1 MEEAKANNRTIHS
14 IKSYKFEIPFYQRA
28 YSWRKQDIEKLISDI
43 NGKEGHYLGNIVV
56 KKNDDKFI
64 VIDGQQRLTTIY
76 IIFMALGVKEKPFEL
91 SYEIDSSDGEKL
103 KNFNVNERK
112 YVNRQIL
119 DAILFASNN
128 EILCKD
134 SFEKNINSAIFT
146 MTIIPETVK
155 ATEYFELVNTKS
167 IQLENHQALKARF
180 LSNIKDNYADVAR
193 KWDMISNMDEKYKDQ
208 ILERN
213 QADLPIE
220 PKTIRELLESDF
232 NGKEEKQTETNSDAK
247 SLVKFPV
254 FLLLVLKV
262 FVAKNG
268 LNVDSENKVD
278 PKNKI
283 IIDKDKLLGEFEKVF
298 REKTNLHYEF
308 IAFLESMR
316 KKFDEF
322 VYRDDEMKN
331 KILLNLQRLFYYTSE
346 YDKPE
351 FIAALLAFLDK
362 NSLDACNDKN
372 TQKVIE
378 FLEQLDNELA
388 KSALKKNES
397 RKIVETIN
405 DVIGKI
411 YKGESLETPVL
422 EKIDSKFLDTGTA
435 VPHYWF
441 YRLEYLLWR
450 DFNSLSACDTCADDI
465 KKVFPKFNRDEYLIK
480 SQDTVEHMWATNL
493 QENNKALD
501 DFGNL
506 ALIRK
511 DFNSSLSDYDFGEKL
526 KMIKESP
533 SSSIKMLIFYASQK
547 GYDKDIIGR
556 LGDEMK
562 KILFQGITNDSL

>member
-146 MTIIPETVK
+146 MTIIPENVK

-167 IQLENHQALKARF
+167 IQLENHQVLKARF

-232 NGKEEKQTETNSDAK
+232 NGKEEKQTETNSDTK

-268 LNVDSENKVD
+268 LNVDSENKVN
-278 PKNKI
+278 PNNKI

-298 REKTNLHYEF
+298 RKKTDLHYEF

-316 KKFDEF
+316 NKFDEF

-411 YKGESLETPVL
+411 YKGESLETPAL

-493 QENNKALD
+493 QENGKALD

-547 GYDKDIIGR
+547 GYDKDMIGR

-562 KILFQGITNDSL
+562 KILFKGITNAPL

>member
-28 YSWRKQDIEKLISDI
+28 YSWKKQDIEKLISDI

-76 IIFMALGVKEKPFEL
+76 IIFMALKEKPFEL
-91 SYEIDSSDGEKL
+91 DYEIDSGDGEKL
-103 KNFNVNERK
+103 NNFDVNEHR
-112 YVNRQIL
+112 YINQQIL
-119 DAILFASNN
+119 DAVILASGNKTLR
-128 EILCKD
+128 EP
-134 SFEKNINSAIFT
+134 SFKGKLNSAIFT
-146 MTIIPETVK
+146 MTIIPEHIK

-167 IQLENHQALKARF
+167 IQLENHQVLKARF

-193 KWDMISNMDEKYKDQ
+193 KWDMISNMDKKYEEQMSKKGNKDPQ
-208 ILERN
+208 YGES
-213 QADLPIE
+213 
-220 PKTIRELLESDF
+220 KTINEFLELKFED
-232 NGKEEKQTETNSDAK
+232 KQEKQVETNSDTK

-254 FLLLVLKV
+254 FLLLALKV
-262 FVAKNG
+262 FVAKKG
-268 LNVDSENKVD
+268 LKID
-278 PKNKI
+278 I
-283 IIDKDKLLGEFEKVF
+283 IINKDKLLGEFDKVF
-298 REKTNLHYEF
+298 KKESNLYSEF
-308 IAFLESMR
+308 INFLEGMR
-316 KKFDEF
+316 NKFDEF

-362 NSLDACNDKN
+362 NSLDTCNDKN
-372 TQKVIE
+372 KQKVIEFLEQKVIE

-388 KSALKKNES
+388 KSALKNNGS

-441 YRLEYLLWR
+441 YRLEYMLWR

-493 QENNKALD
+493 QENGKALD

-526 KMIKESP
+526 KRIKESP
-533 SSSIKMLIFYASQK
+533 NSSIKMLIFYASQK
-547 GYDKDIIGR
+547 GYDKDMIGR
-556 LGDEMK
+556 LGNEMK
-562 KILFQGITNDSL
+562 QILFQGIQK

>member
-28 YSWRKQDIEKLISDI
+28 YSWKKQDIEKLISDI

-76 IIFMALGVKEKPFEL
+76 IIFMALKEKPFEL
-91 SYEIDSSDGEKL
+91 DYEIDSGDGEKL
-103 KNFNVNERK
+103 NNFDVNEHR
-112 YVNRQIL
+112 YINQQIL
-119 DAILFASNN
+119 DAVILASGNKTLR
-128 EILCKD
+128 EP
-134 SFEKNINSAIFT
+134 SFKGKLNSAIFT
-146 MTIIPETVK
+146 MTIIPEHIK

-167 IQLENHQALKARF
+167 IQLENHQVLKARF

-193 KWDMISNMDEKYKDQ
+193 KWDMISNMDKKYEEQMSKKGNKDPQ
-208 ILERN
+208 YGEL
-213 QADLPIE
+213 
-220 PKTIRELLESDF
+220 KTINEFLELKFED
-232 NGKEEKQTETNSDAK
+232 KQEKQVETNSDTK

-254 FLLLVLKV
+254 FLLLALKV
-262 FVAKNG
+262 FVAKKG
-268 LNVDSENKVD
+268 LKID
-278 PKNKI
+278 I
-283 IIDKDKLLGEFEKVF
+283 IINKDKLLGEFDKVF
-298 REKTNLHYEF
+298 KKESNLYSEF
-308 IAFLESMR
+308 INFLEGMR
-316 KKFDEF
+316 NKFDEF

-362 NSLDACNDKN
+362 NSLDTCNDKN
-372 TQKVIE
+372 KQKVIEFLEQKVIE

-388 KSALKKNES
+388 KSALKNNGS

-441 YRLEYLLWR
+441 YRLEYMLWR

-493 QENNKALD
+493 QENGKALD

-526 KMIKESP
+526 KRIKESP
-533 SSSIKMLIFYASQK
+533 NSSIKMLIFYASQK
-547 GYDKDIIGR
+547 GYDKDMIGR
-556 LGDEMK
+556 LGNEMK
-562 KILFQGITNDSL
+562 QILFQGIQK

>member
-28 YSWRKQDIEKLISDI
+28 YSWKKQDIEKLISDI

-76 IIFMALGVKEKPFEL
+76 IIFMALKEKPFEL
-91 SYEIDSSDGEKL
+91 DYEIDSGDGEKL
-103 KNFNVNERK
+103 NNFDVNEHR
-112 YVNRQIL
+112 YINQQIL
-119 DAILFASNN
+119 DAVILASGNKTLR
-128 EILCKD
+128 EP
-134 SFEKNINSAIFT
+134 SFKGKLNSAIFT
-146 MTIIPETVK
+146 MTIIPEHIK

-167 IQLENHQALKARF
+167 IQLENHQVLKARF

-193 KWDMISNMDEKYKDQ
+193 KWDMISNMDKKYEEQMSKKGNKDPQ
-208 ILERN
+208 YGES
-213 QADLPIE
+213 
-220 PKTIRELLESDF
+220 KTINEFLELKFED
-232 NGKEEKQTETNSDAK
+232 KQEKQVETNSDTK

-254 FLLLVLKV
+254 FLLLALKV
-262 FVAKNG
+262 FVAKKG
-268 LNVDSENKVD
+268 LKID
-278 PKNKI
+278 I
-283 IIDKDKLLGEFEKVF
+283 IINKDKLLGEFDKVF
-298 REKTNLHYEF
+298 KKESNLYSEF
-308 IAFLESMR
+308 INFLEGMR
-316 KKFDEF
+316 NKFDEF

-362 NSLDACNDKN
+362 NSLDTCNDKN
-372 TQKVIE
+372 KQKVIEFLEQKGSE

-388 KSALKKNES
+388 KSALKNNGS

-441 YRLEYLLWR
+441 YRLEYMLWR

-493 QENNKALD
+493 QENGKALD

-526 KMIKESP
+526 KRIKESP
-533 SSSIKMLIFYASQK
+533 NSSIKMLIFYASQK
-547 GYDKDIIGR
+547 GYDKDMIGR
-556 LGDEMK
+556 LGNEMK
-562 KILFQGITNDSL
+562 QILFQGIQK

>member
-28 YSWRKQDIEKLISDI
+28 YSWKKQDIEKLISDI

-76 IIFMALGVKEKPFEL
+76 IIFMALKEKPFEL
-91 SYEIDSSDGEKL
+91 DYEIDSGDGEKL
-103 KNFNVNERK
+103 NNFDVNEHR
-112 YVNRQIL
+112 YINQQIL
-119 DAILFASNN
+119 DAVILASGNKTLR
-128 EILCKD
+128 EP
-134 SFEKNINSAIFT
+134 SFKGKLNSAIFT
-146 MTIIPETVK
+146 MTIIPEHIK

-167 IQLENHQALKARF
+167 IQLENHQVLKARF

-193 KWDMISNMDEKYKDQ
+193 KWDMISNMDKKYEEQMSKKGNKDPQ
-208 ILERN
+208 YGES
-213 QADLPIE
+213 
-220 PKTIRELLESDF
+220 KTINEFLELKFED
-232 NGKEEKQTETNSDAK
+232 KQEKQVETNSDTK

-254 FLLLVLKV
+254 FLLLALKV
-262 FVAKNG
+262 FVAKKG
-268 LNVDSENKVD
+268 LKID
-278 PKNKI
+278 I
-283 IIDKDKLLGEFEKVF
+283 IINKDKLLGEFDKVF
-298 REKTNLHYEF
+298 KKESNLYSEF
-308 IAFLESMR
+308 INFLEGMR
-316 KKFDEF
+316 NKFDEF

-362 NSLDACNDKN
+362 NSLDTCNDKN
-372 TQKVIE
+372 KHKVIEFLEQKVIE

-388 KSALKKNES
+388 KSALKNNGS

-441 YRLEYLLWR
+441 YRLEYMLWR

-493 QENNKALD
+493 QENGKALD

-526 KMIKESP
+526 KRIKESP
-533 SSSIKMLIFYASQK
+533 NSSIKMLIFYASQK
-547 GYDKDIIGR
+547 GYDKDMIGR
-556 LGDEMK
+556 LGNEMK
-562 KILFQGITNDSL
+562 QILFQGIQK

>member
-1 MEEAKANNRTIHS
+1 MKATQYKIGEL
-14 IKSYKFEIPFYQRA
+14 KDFKFEIPFYQRA
-28 YSWRKQDIEKLISDI
+28 YSWKKQDIEKLISDI
-43 NGKEGHYLGNIVV
+43 NCKEGHYLGNIVV

-76 IIFMALGVKEKPFEL
+76 IILMALKEKLFEL
-91 SYEIDSSDGEKL
+91 DYEIDSGDGEKL
-103 KNFNVNERK
+103 NNFDINEHR
-112 YVNRQIL
+112 YVNKQIL
-119 DAILFASNN
+119 NAVILSSGN
-128 EILCKD
+128 ETLREP
-134 SFEKNINSAIFT
+134 SFKEKLKSTIFT
-146 MTIIPETVK
+146 MTIIPENIK

-167 IQLENHQALKARF
+167 IQLENHQVLKARF
-180 LSNIKDNYADVAR
+180 LSNIKDNYAGIAR

-208 ILERN
+208 ILESN
-213 QADLPIE
+213 QADFSIE
-220 PKTIRELLESDF
+220 PKTIRELLESGF
-232 NGKEEKQTETNSDAK
+232 NDKEEKQTETNSDAK

-254 FLLLVLKV
+254 FLLLALKV
-262 FVAKNG
+262 FVAKKE
-268 LNVDSENKVD
+268 LKID
-278 PKNKI
+278 I
-283 IIDKDKLLGEFEKVF
+283 IINKDKLLGEFDKVF
-298 REKTNLHYEF
+298 KEEADLYSEF
-308 IAFLESMR
+308 VEFLGDMR
-316 KKFDEF
+316 NKFDEF
-322 VYRDDEMKN
+322 VYRDDEMQN
-331 KILLNLQRLFYYTSE
+331 KRLLNLQRMFYYTSE

-362 NSLDACNDKN
+362 NSLGACNDKN

-388 KSALKKNES
+388 KSALKNNGP

-411 YKGESLETPVL
+411 YKGENIETSML

-441 YRLEYLLWR
+441 YRLEYMLWR

-493 QENNKALD
+493 QENGKALD

-533 SSSIKMLIFYASQK
+533 NSSIKMLIFYASQK
-547 GYDKDIIGR
+547 GYDKDMIGR
-556 LGDEMK
+556 LGNEMK
-562 KILFQGITNDSL
+562 QILFQGIQK